1 MTRAGWDE
9 LEEEGGWVVARQGDS
24 FTALY
29 SHQPADWWGES
40 ELVALGRQVARS
52 VLFCTVV
59 YCRTCGWCM
68 WAGLGWNIRT
78 LQHSGQP
85 CSTVVWR
92 WGHDAWNPSTSLL
105 F

>member
-29 SHQPADWWGES
+29 SHQPAVWWGES

-52 VLFCTVV
+52 VLFCT
-59 YCRTCGWCM
+59 YCSVLQNVWLVHVGGP
-68 WAGLGWNIRT
+68 GLEYPDFAAFRAAVLNSSVEVG
-78 LQHSGQP
+78 S
-85 CSTVVWR
+85 
-92 WGHDAWNPSTSLL
+92 
-105 F
+105 